1 MHTLFKTI
9 LVGLAAILA
18 PAMMAGDWAL
28 SAAQMPQ
35 AAAQPVRILAF
46 GDSLTQ
52 GYGVPPGTEFPAR
65 LQKAL
70 NAKGLDVTVINGG
83 VSGET
88 SAGGL
93 ARIDWLLG
101 DGKSGPDAAI
111 VELGANDGL
120 RGLPA
125 AEMEKNL
132 DAILAKFKARNIPVL
147 FAGMKAPRNF
157 GARYA
162 AEYDEVFPKLAAKY
176 DVLFYP
182 FFLDGVVLDRSL
194 VQPDGLHPNPR
205 GVDLIVKG
213 VEPMAG
219 RLVQQARARRA
230 GAPAQK

>member
-1 MHTLFKTI
+1 MQTLFKTI

-18 PAMMAGDWAL
+18 PTMIAGDLAR
-28 SAAQMPQ
+28 SAAQMPPN
-35 AAAQPVRILAF
+35 ARQPVRVLAF

-65 LQKAL
+65 LERAL
-70 NAKGLDVTVINGG
+70 NARGLDVTVINAG

-93 ARIDWLLG
+93 ARVDWLLG
-101 DGKSGPDAAI
+101 DGKNGPDAAI

-120 RGLPA
+120 RGLPV

-132 DAILAKFKARNIPVL
+132 DAILAKLKAHGIPVL

-162 AEYDEVFPKLAAKY
+162 ADYDAVFPKLAMKY
-176 DVLFYP
+176 DALFYP
-182 FFLDGVVLDRSL
+182 FFLEGVALDRAL
-194 VQPDGLHPNPR
+194 VLPDGLHPNPA
-205 GVDLIVKG
+205 GVDAIVKG
-213 VEPMAG
+213 ITPLAE
-219 RLVQQARARRA
+219 RLVQQARTRRT
-230 GAPAQK
+230 GPAQK